1 MFTKHLTYSNTA
13 LFPKIKM
20 EFGYCRVALSPVRSD
35 KKDSAE
41 MVNQLVFGEA
51 VEIKDKDGN
60 WIYIKSSYDGYEGW
74 IDEKQINYLSH
85 KEYSNW
91 IENST
96 FLFSNHQQIRTP
108 FGTQTIYTGSFVGKS
123 TPSFSIGNQE
133 YQLTKKNQPKPFI
146 TFAKQ
151 FLNTSY
157 LWGGKSIV
165 GIDCSGFTQLVFRSQ
180 KLFIP
185 RDASQQIHLGTEIQF
200 NENKEGDLAFF
211 TNTTGRVIH
220 VGLILKN
227 NLIIHSSG
235 RVKVD
240 KLDATG
246 ILNIETG
253 TYSHRLYQ
261 IKRI

>member
-1 MFTKHLTYSNTA
+1 M
-13 LFPKIKM
+13 
-20 EFGYCRVALSPVRSD
+20 RSD

-51 VEIKDKDGN
+51 IEIIDKDAN

-74 IDEKQINYLSH
+74 IDEKQINYLSQ

-91 IENST
+91 IENSS
-96 FLFSNHQQIRTP
+96 FLFSSHQQISTP
-108 FGTQTIYTGSFVGKS
+108 FGKQTLYSGSFVGKMTS
-123 TPSFSIGNQE
+123 EFSIGNQL
-133 YQLTKKNQPKPFI
+133 YRLTKKNQPKPLI

-157 LWGGKSIV
+157 LWGGKSSA
-165 GIDCSGFTQLVFRSQ
+165 GIDCSGFTQLVFRSH
-180 KLFIP
+180 KIFIP
-185 RDASQQIHLGTEIQF
+185 RDASQQIHLGREVPF
-200 NENKEGDLAFF
+200 KEKKEGDLAFF
-211 TNTTGRVIH
+211 TNPTGKVIH

-227 NLIIHSSG
+227 SHIIHASG
-235 RVKVD
+235 RVKID
-240 KLDATG
+240 KIDATG
-246 ILNIETG
+246 ILNLETG